1 MKISSNEQ
9 TQQTILQGVI
19 KENDKSNDYK
29 KNIYS
34 KHNTQKK
41 VINRYDIKYDFVLNY
56 SQNDSQKF
64 ETIN

>member
-9 TQQTILQGVI
+9 TQKTILQGVI

-41 VINRYDIKYDFVLNY
+41 VINRYSVLMY
-56 SQNDSQKF
+56 SQNNSIKF
-64 ETIN
+64 ETMNYQI